1 MVLSRIQFL
10 AMDRGTI
17 NHSQVSKAFIPLR
30 KANRTTRNGIDDW
43 TLSSSAYI
51 PYPNVE
57 HPKIRGGNTTDL
69 SLGSLGAY
77 AKIFSPRHSVKH
89 SYSSLWADVHR
100 HQRACRVLHLQWPK
114 CRTEGCPVQAEK
126 DDRETVSL
134 QAWRFVLKIE
144 TLR

>member
-10 AMDRGTI
+10 AMDKGTI

-77 AKIFSPRHSVKH
+77 AKIFSPPPHSVRH

-100 HQRACRVLHLQWPK
+100 H
-114 CRTEGCPVQAEK
+114 
-126 DDRETVSL
+126 
-134 QAWRFVLKIE
+134 
-144 TLR
+144 